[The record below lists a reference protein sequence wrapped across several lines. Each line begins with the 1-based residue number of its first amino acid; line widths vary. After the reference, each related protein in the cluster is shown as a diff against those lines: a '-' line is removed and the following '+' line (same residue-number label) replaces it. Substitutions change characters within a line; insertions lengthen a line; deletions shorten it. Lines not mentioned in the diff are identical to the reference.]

1 MICSRKSDKPGFLF
15 SVLQRYEQ
23 LFRLFNR
30 TALIVFTVENQQR
43 CVHPVHIFDRR
54 MMPHRIYIIKVRL
67 DLPDAEIIA
76 DVVNS
81 SEAYPDGNA
90 PLCASSFE
98 PVRATAAPVCHNSS
112 V

>member
-30 TALIVFTVENQQR
+30 TAVIVFTVENQQW

-54 MMPHRIYIIKVRL
+54 MMPHRIYIIKVCL
-67 DLPDAEIIA
+67 DLPVAEMIA
-76 DVVNS
+76 DVGNS
-81 SEAYPDGNA
+81 SEAHPVGNA
-90 PLCASSFE
+90 PLCDSSFE
-98 PVRATAAPVCHNSS
+98 PVRVTDDPVGHKSS